1 MTSISANEIEN
12 RIREILFI
20 VTQQRELLEINRN
33 HDLFESSILDS
44 FSVLELIVRIE
55 QVFDIKI
62 SAEELE
68 LANLS
73 SISGLTQFL
82 LRF

>member
-1 MTSISANEIEN
+1 MTSSRANEIEN
-12 RIREILFI
+12 QVREILSI
-20 VTQQRELLEINRN
+20 VTQQKELLDIDRSQ
-33 HDLFESSILDS
+33 DLFESSILDS

-62 SAEELE
+62 PAEELE

-73 SISGLTQFL
+73 SISSLTQFL

>member
-1 MTSISANEIEN
+1 MTSSSANEIEN

-20 VTQQRELLEINRN
+20 VTQQRELLEIDSN
-33 HDLFESSILDS
+33 HDLFENSVLDS

-73 SISGLTQFL
+73 SISGLTQLL